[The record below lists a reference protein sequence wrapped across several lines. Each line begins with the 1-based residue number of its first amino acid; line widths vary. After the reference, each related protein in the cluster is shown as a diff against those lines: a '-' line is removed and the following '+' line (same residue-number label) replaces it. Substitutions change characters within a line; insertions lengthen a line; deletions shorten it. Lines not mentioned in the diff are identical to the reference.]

1 MAFQEVPHQKAPGD
15 HGLDPQDSHQGV
27 VEWEEEEEGEGGEGV
42 EVVVEGEE
50 GEEEEGGLDLHRCEE
65 GEGHQEGEVDPQWE
79 VEVGEVASTTAI
91 RMIGMFVFGCDEV

>member
-15 HGLDPQDSHQGV
+15 HGLDPLDTHQGV
-27 VEWEEEEEGEGGEGV
+27 VEWEEEEEEEEGEGV

-50 GEEEEGGLDLHRCEE
+50 VEEEGGLDLHRCEE
-65 GEGHQEGEVDPQWE
+65 EGEGHQEGEVDPRWE

-91 RMIGMFVFGCDEV
+91 RMIGMFVFGCGEV